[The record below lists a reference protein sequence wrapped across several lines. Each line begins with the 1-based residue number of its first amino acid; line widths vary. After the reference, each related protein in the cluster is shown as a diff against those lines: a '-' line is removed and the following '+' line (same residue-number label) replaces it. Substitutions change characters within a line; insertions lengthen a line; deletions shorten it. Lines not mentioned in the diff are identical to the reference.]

1 MKMFTLRKILLGTLI
16 LFVLIYCYNLYL
28 YNMYFI
34 YHEDFNQKTYDYNY
48 DYDFEGNI
56 AEQLA
61 NEYEFASNL
70 ELEVRQV
77 VDNIGDTKL
86 LDTMSK
92 LQHLRNVMKILVRE
106 AIQPQSI
113 HSIPTSRELQPFV
126 ILSMVLDVFP

>member
-1 MKMFTLRKILLGTLI
+1 MKMFTLRKILLGTLL

-28 YNMYFI
+28 YKMYFI

-70 ELEVRQV
+70 ELEVR
-77 VDNIGDTKL
+77 
-86 LDTMSK
+86 
-92 LQHLRNVMKILVRE
+92 HL
-106 AIQPQSI
+106 
-113 HSIPTSRELQPFV
+113 H
-126 ILSMVLDVFP
+126 